1 MCCVQPFYHVL
12 VDDRD
17 RPGSQITYVAEENI
31 RALGADDAEPVS
43 HQAALQLLRP
53 FDAAAGRRAKR
64 PIIRTHARS
73 VTHVA

>member
-1 MCCVQPFYHVL
+1 M

-53 FDAAAGRRAKR
+53 FDAAAGRRAKD
-64 PIIRTHARS
+64 PII
-73 VTHVA
+73 